1 MTLINFGIALVIF
14 LVLKPW
20 RFFEWLDLSWLP
32 DDEPHE
38 RRDWVCRNEVNE
50 AGAAVCSSDGRLILD

>member
-20 RFFEWLDLSWLP
+20 RFFEGLDLSWLP
-32 DDEPHE
+32 DGEARTWVYRHEAPFEPA
-38 RRDWVCRNEVNE
+38 D
-50 AGAAVCSSDGRLILD
+50 AAFTFDGRTIVD